1 MLPSIMQMRLQ
12 QLEDNVVRVLKL
24 LNDYQVE
31 LSDESD
37 PGTKNKYRRRIE
49 DLKKQR
55 DEYESELI
63 VIQEQLTNEQPEGQV
78 SIIASQLQQIDN
90 KLNWLADSQAALHQ
104 VILAYFTTEEKA
116 LIAPI
121 ARQLEEAQ
129 IVEVQSVLEAVE
141 SNQVSEEETKLVVAQ
156 LQQTLA
162 LLKEKGFEL
171 PSGNEA
177 IVEVLNHPT
186 LDAKHTL
193 KVSIPI
199 IPFILSYEGELG
211 LGAGVKIR
219 EAWDRWKIKLR
230 NK

>member
-1 MLPSIMQMRLQ
+1 MQMRLQ

-162 LLKEKGFEL
+162 LLKGKDSGGRVLTKG
-171 PSGNEA
+171 
-177 IVEVLNHPT
+177 T
-186 LDAKHTL
+186 LEEDYHR
-193 KVSIPI
+193 
-199 IPFILSYEGELG
+199 YERKP
-211 LGAGVKIR
+211 ASRIR
-219 EAWDRWKIKLR
+219 PRKLEPVIKR
-230 NK
+230 RTG